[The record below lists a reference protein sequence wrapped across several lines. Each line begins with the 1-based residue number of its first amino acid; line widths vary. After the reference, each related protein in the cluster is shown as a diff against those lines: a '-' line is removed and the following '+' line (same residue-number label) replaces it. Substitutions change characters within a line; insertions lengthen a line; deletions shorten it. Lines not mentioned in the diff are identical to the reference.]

1 MSMNRDSNNLDSDVI
16 ARAAAANAAALRR
29 NSSNYQATLSPPL
42 ASPSSMKTSQ
52 SSNEKNSI
60 RMPKGMSFLRNSSM
74 TIKRLASGFRG
85 SSQFES
91 GDIVKEQYLS
101 VRHRC
106 QRELGAG
113 VGNNV
118 QDTSYSEL
126 LDWIEDERLTRL
138 PHRGG
143 CWDRV
148 LISAQH
154 FAGQVNRLAQA
165 IELFAPESC
174 NASNMVFGQCLLL
187 LERV

>member
-42 ASPSSMKTSQ
+42 ASPSSVKTSQ

-60 RMPKGMSFLRNSSM
+60 RMPKGMSFRNSSM

-118 QDTSYSEL
+118 LDTSYSEL

-165 IELFAPESC
+165 IELFAPDSC